1 MEKRAKTSGI
11 ILEDLAKRLPI
22 DPSRKVDT
30 EVKITKNWSEWHTTD
45 WGHCATQKDLH
56 RGSWKLG
63 KVLEL
68 ITSNDGNIRAVKV
81 LLSTKNVV
89 NRPPNLLY
97 PLECQHELRQMPREM
112 PKTEQADLNIKETEK
127 IKNSQSFR
135 AKNVNPT
142 IKTTQNL
149 TLKETEG
156 RLHEKLKIEYS
167 DKIQWIIETLLVA
180 GMSRICKNF
189 CFAYVMKHC
198 PKDISRTI
206 MNKVLYKNLCNRI
219 IRPLSLLIIGNF

>member
-1 MEKRAKTSGI
+1 M
-11 ILEDLAKRLPI
+11 
-22 DPSRKVDT
+22 
-30 EVKITKNWSEWHTTD
+30 
-45 WGHCATQKDLH
+45 
-56 RGSWKLG
+56 G

-156 RLHEKLKIEYS
+156 RLHEKLKTEYS
-167 DKIQWIIETLLVA
+167 DKIQRIIETLWWRECREYA
-180 GMSRICKNF
+180 
-189 CFAYVMKHC
+189 
-198 PKDISRTI
+198 RTF
-206 MNKVLYKNLCNRI
+206 VLLT
-219 IRPLSLLIIGNF
+219 